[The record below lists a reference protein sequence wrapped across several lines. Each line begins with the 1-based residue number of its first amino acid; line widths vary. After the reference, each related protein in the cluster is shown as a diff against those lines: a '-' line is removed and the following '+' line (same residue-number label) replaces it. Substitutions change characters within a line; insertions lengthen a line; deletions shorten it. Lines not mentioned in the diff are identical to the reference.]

1 MAGSIVEKRQQILE
15 AARGLFAQYGF
26 RKCTTEDIAGACGM
40 TKAALYHYFDNKEGL
55 FAAVIELEAEA
66 LFNQLVEATQDIDD
80 PVEKL
85 SLYVITRFQQIK
97 GLVNL
102 YQLANPGRK
111 TLAPKVN
118 RQLDRLYER
127 EEGFLKA
134 VLDDGIAKGTFRSIP
149 TQLLPRIL
157 IAGSRGVV
165 SDFVVGADEETVNE
179 AVTQLLDLFCLGLV
193 ACKKKDPS

>member
-1 MAGSIVEKRQQILE
+1 MAGTTTDKRQQILE

-66 LFNQLVEATQDIDD
+66 LFNQLVVATQDIDD

-85 SLYVITRFQQIK
+85 SLYVTTRFRRIK

-127 EEGFLKA
+127 EEGFLRA
-134 VLDDGIAKGTFRSIP
+134 VLDDGIAKGTFRAIP

-179 AVTQLLDLFCLGLV
+179 AVTQLLDLFSRGLV
-193 ACKKKDPS
+193 ACKKKPS